1 MQWSKLKSRVR
12 SFIVPELRDRIDF
25 HVTSYRRSH
34 DEAEKLWVT
43 LDGKQIFVASWY
55 HHQFAG
61 AKRTSS
67 GTLARDGRGRPV
79 RDPAI
84 PFSVTRA
91 EELELHQ
98 PQEFG
103 NAMSAYLDLSIE
115 EALNSANPF
124 VAALAMIDRRAGR
137 SRLAKARDRVQEH
150 SLIRFLYEL
159 RMSPADGALPVTPEP
174 PNQSTIANP
183 EGHR

>member
-1 MQWSKLKSRVR
+1 VR

-25 HVTSYRRSH
+25 HVTSYRWSH

-43 LDGKQIFVASWY
+43 LDGEQIFVASWY

-61 AKRTSS
+61 AKRTPS

-84 PFSVTRA
+84 PAWVTRA

-103 NAMSAYLDLSIE
+103 NAMSAYLDLSID
-115 EALNSANPF
+115 EALNSPDPF

-137 SRLAKARDRVQEH
+137 IRLAKAKERVQEH
-150 SLIRFLYEL
+150 SLIRVLYEL
-159 RMSPADGALPVTPEP
+159 RMSHANGSKPVKPEAP
-174 PNQSTIANP
+174 SQSTAS
-183 EGHR
+183 GT